1 MFVLLP
7 PSETK
12 RSGGVCMP
20 LAIDSLAFPALT
32 GRRHML
38 TAALAALAADQD
50 ATVRALKLGRTQL
63 AEIDR
68 NAALLSSPTTPV
80 IDRYTGVLY
89 DALAADTLSPA
100 ARDFAGRHLLVH
112 SALLGPIGGL
122 DLVPAYRLS
131 HDSRLPGLPLKK
143 HWATDVSAA
152 LEATASDGSG
162 GLLLDLRSEGY
173 VSLGPA
179 AGHPRRFYLRVVTE
193 SADGRTRALNHF
205 NKKAKGEFTR
215 ALLQNGQAF
224 DTVDALLA
232 WAPTAGLALR
242 PGAAG
247 ELELVVAGH
256 L

>member
-1 MFVLLP
+1 
-7 PSETK
+7 
-12 RSGGVCMP
+12 MP
-20 LAIDSLAFPALT
+20 LALDSLAFPGLTERRRVLADALT
-32 GRRHML
+32 
-38 TAALAALAADQD
+38 ALAADPD

-80 IDRYTGVLY
+80 IDRYTGVIY
-89 DALAADTLSPA
+89 DALDAQTLSPV
-100 ARDFAGRHLLVH
+100 ARAFAGRHLLVH
-112 SALLGPIGGL
+112 SALLGPVGGL

-131 HDSRLPGLPLKK
+131 HDSRLPGLALKK
-143 HWATDVSAA
+143 HWAADVSAA
-152 LEATASDGSG
+152 LQTSP

-179 AGHPRRFYLRVVTE
+179 AAHPERLFLRVVTE
-193 SADGRTRALNHF
+193 SPDGHIRALNHF

-215 ALLQNGQAF
+215 ALLQNAVAF
-224 DTVDALLA
+224 DTVDALLD
-232 WAPTAGLALR
+232 WAPTAGFTLR

-247 ELELVVAGH
+247 ELQLVVAGH

>member
-20 LAIDSLAFPALT
+20 LALDSLAFPALT
-32 GRRHML
+32 PRRGVL
-38 TAALAALAADQD
+38 AAALAALAADAD

-89 DALAADTLSPA
+89 DALAAGTLSPG
-100 ARDFAGRHLLVH
+100 ARAFAGSHLLVH
-112 SALLGPIGGL
+112 SALLGPVGGL

-143 HWATDVSAA
+143 HWAADVSAV
-152 LEATASDGSG
+152 LESSA

-179 AGHPRRFYLRVVTE
+179 ADHQQRFFLRVVTE
-193 SADGRTRALNHF
+193 GADGRTRALNHF
-205 NKKAKGEFTR
+205 NKKAKGQFTR
-215 ALLQNGQAF
+215 ALLENGQDF
-224 DTVDALLA
+224 ETVDQLLA
-232 WAPTAGLALR
+232 WAPTAGLTLR
-242 PGAAG
+242 PGAAQ
-247 ELELVVAGH
+247 ELELVTLGP
-256 L
+256 

>member
-1 MFVLLP
+1 LLVLLP

-12 RSGGVCMP
+12 RSGGGFVP
-20 LAIDSLAFPALT
+20 LAMDSLAFPALT
-32 GRRHML
+32 ARRRVL
-38 TAALAALAADQD
+38 AEALAALAADAD

-68 NAALLSSPTTPV
+68 NAVLLSSPTMPV

-89 DALAADTLSPA
+89 DALAAGTLSPS
-100 ARDFAGRHLLVH
+100 ARTFAGAHLLVH
-112 SALLGPIGGL
+112 SALLGPVGGL

-143 HWATDVSAA
+143 HWAADVSSA
-152 LEATASDGSG
+152 LETSG

-179 AGHPRRFYLRVVTE
+179 REHPQRFFLRVVTE
-193 SADGRTRALNHF
+193 TPDGRTRALNHF

-215 ALLQNGQAF
+215 ALLEHGQDF
-224 DTVDALLA
+224 GTVEDLLG
-232 WAPTAGLALR
+232 WAPSAGLTLR
-242 PGAAG
+242 PGVAG
-247 ELELVVAGH
+247 ELELVVRQH
-256 L
+256 

>member
-1 MFVLLP
+1 
-7 PSETK
+7 
-12 RSGGVCMP
+12 MP
-20 LAIDSLAFPALT
+20 LALDSLAFPGLT
-32 GRRHML
+32 ERRRVL
-38 TAALAALAADQD
+38 AGALAALSADQD

-89 DALAADTLSPA
+89 DALDAQTLSPS
-100 ARDFAGRHLLVH
+100 ARAFAGRHLLVH
-112 SALLGPIGGL
+112 SALLGPVGGL

-131 HDSRLPGLPLKK
+131 HDSRLPGLVLKK

-152 LEATASDGSG
+152 LENSP

-179 AGHPRRFYLRVVTE
+179 AAHPQRFFLGVVTE
-193 SADGRTRALNHF
+193 SADGHIRALNHF
-205 NKKAKGEFTR
+205 NKKAKGVLTR
-215 ALLQNGQAF
+215 ALLQNGEDF
-224 DTVDALLA
+224 DTVDRLLD
-232 WAPTAGLALR
+232 WAPTAGLTLR
-242 PGAAG
+242 PGTAG
-247 ELELVVAGH
+247 ELQLVVAGH

>member
-1 MFVLLP
+1 MFVLIP

-12 RSGGVCMP
+12 RSGGVFMP
-20 LAIDSLAFPALT
+20 LALEALAFPALAA
-32 GRRHML
+32 RRSVL
-38 TAALAALAADQD
+38 THALTALAADAD

-68 NAALLSSPTTPV
+68 NAALLTSPTTPV

-89 DALAADTLSPA
+89 DALDAQSLSPD
-100 ARDFAGRHLLVH
+100 ARTFAGRHLLVH
-112 SALLGPIGGL
+112 SALLGPVGGL

-143 HWATDVSAA
+143 HWAADVSAA
-152 LEATASDGSG
+152 LEASADDGSG
-162 GLLLDLRSEGY
+162 ALLLDLRSEGY

-179 AGHPRRFYLRVVTE
+179 GAHPHRFFLRVVTE

-224 DTVDALLA
+224 TTVDELLA
-232 WAPTAGLALR
+232 WAPTAGFTLR
-242 PGAAG
+242 ASAAG
-247 ELELVVAGH
+247 ELELVVAPH
-256 L
+256 P

>member
-1 MFVLLP
+1 
-7 PSETK
+7 
-12 RSGGVCMP
+12 MP
-20 LAIDSLAFPALT
+20 LALDSLAFPALT
-32 GRRHML
+32 ERRRVL
-38 TAALAALAADQD
+38 AGALAALAADAD

-68 NAALLSSPTTPV
+68 NAALLTSATTPV

-89 DALAADTLSPA
+89 DALAADALTVA
-100 ARDFAGRHLLVH
+100 ARAFAGRHLLVH
-112 SALLGPIGGL
+112 SALLGPVGGL

-143 HWATDVSAA
+143 HWAGGVSAA
-152 LEATASDGSG
+152 LEATP

-173 VSLGPA
+173 VALGPA
-179 AGHPRRFYLRVVTE
+179 AGHPQRFFLRVVTE
-193 SADGRTRALNHF
+193 TADGRTRALNHF

-224 DTVDALLA
+224 GTVDELLA
-232 WAPTAGLALR
+232 WAPTAGLTLR
-242 PGAAG
+242 PGSAG

>member
-1 MFVLLP
+1 
-7 PSETK
+7 
-12 RSGGVCMP
+12 MP
-20 LAIDSLAFPALT
+20 LALTGLAFPALT
-32 GRRHML
+32 ERRRVLAEAL
-38 TAALAALAADQD
+38 TALAADAD

-89 DALAADTLSPA
+89 DALDAQSLSPA

-112 SALLGPIGGL
+112 SALLGPVGGL

-143 HWATDVSAA
+143 HWAGEVSAA
-152 LEATASDGSG
+152 LEASADDGSG
-162 GLLLDLRSEGY
+162 ALLLDLRSEGY

-179 AGHPRRFYLRVVTE
+179 AAHPQRFFLRVVTE
-193 SADGRTRALNHF
+193 GADGRTRALNHF

-224 DTVDALLA
+224 SSVHELLD
-232 WAPTAGLALR
+232 WAPRAGLTLR
-242 PGAAG
+242 PAAAG
-247 ELELVVAGH
+247 ELELVVPSPP
-256 L
+256 